1 MLSVTVLLVV
11 AAFLCTIA
19 EALGKCPGWVPMLL
33 VVVILALQVLP
44 R

>member
-11 AAFLCTIA
+11 AAFVCTVA
-19 EALGKCPGWVPMLL
+19 EALGKCPSWVPMLL
-33 VVVILALQVLP
+33 VVVILALMVLP

>member
-11 AAFLCTIA
+11 AAFICTIA
-19 EALGKCPGWVPMLL
+19 EALGKCPSWVPTLL
-33 VVVILALQVLP
+33 VVVILALLTFP